1 VISYR
6 LTEYVHVE
14 QEEVLDLTRLEILNE
29 AAVILGSIANCKLAT
44 DHPSE
49 LVLTSLCH
57 FRLASGDSVLESL
70 LCVHLHTALLN
81 TIYILTAPRDAELN
95 SYTLTKALPSL
106 VRALRN
112 HLITI
117 ADFLWGWGSRPEPG
131 NQIVLDTALD
141 VEEDASMDIDVP
153 VEETDRKGGDV
164 TRVRARAALLSVYK
178 VRFLRCYISISRSY
192 LAAQT
197 KSVNALLSLLT
208 DTQFVK
214 QPQIVL
220 PLLQMLAQ
228 TTILPSQRMALYE
241 WNRKSSPSRTPPED
255 DRNTTRARSTVRFSP
270 LSAVVHEEAS
280 TSPLIDVL
288 CAMVLGN
295 GALGSKANSNF
306 KLKQAGLDL
315 LTVLVKERTAALE
328 AMSVLQEYGGNVGR
342 PAVWA
347 TDPSE
352 SEDNQLRIMTDLLES
367 RVPGIGISAAAW
379 YVLPPQIRTSRIDK
393 SVHLVWS
400 ASGSSQA
407 KTRFLERCHPKH
419 GAVNHQ
425 HR

>member
-131 NQIVLDTALD
+131 NLWTL
-141 VEEDASMDIDVP
+141 MF
-153 VEETDRKGGDV
+153 
-164 TRVRARAALLSVYK
+164 LSK
-178 VRFLRCYISISRSY
+178 
-192 LAAQT
+192 
-197 KSVNALLSLLT
+197 K
-208 DTQFVK
+208 
-214 QPQIVL
+214 
-220 PLLQMLAQ
+220 
-228 TTILPSQRMALYE
+228 
-241 WNRKSSPSRTPPED
+241 RT
-255 DRNTTRARSTVRFSP
+255 
-270 LSAVVHEEAS
+270 
-280 TSPLIDVL
+280 
-288 CAMVLGN
+288 G
-295 GALGSKANSNF
+295 KA
-306 KLKQAGLDL
+306 G
-315 LTVLVKERTAALE
+315 
-328 AMSVLQEYGGNVGR
+328 M
-342 PAVWA
+342 
-347 TDPSE
+347 
-352 SEDNQLRIMTDLLES
+352 
-367 RVPGIGISAAAW
+367 
-379 YVLPPQIRTSRIDK
+379 
-393 SVHLVWS
+393 
-400 ASGSSQA
+400 
-407 KTRFLERCHPKH
+407 
-419 GAVNHQ
+419 
-425 HR
+425 